1 MISIYIVKLLGGM
14 FFGWIFLFTTLSPGL
29 RPGTGSIGSTHRCQ
43 IRLLAE
49 EQSSGGLF
57 PDESKEYK
65 DQTNNKSSDILDGD
79 AKLANR
85 SGGVKPR
92 KVRFA
97 HLEYR
102 EQNMSLDL
110 PQSSPDKVVRWDAET
125 LSLDEFLAEENES
138 KFESPKPKPAID
150 YGYDCRPMTPRLLRK
165 TRDDDPEFIEQHR
178 KNLANL
184 DMLHKING
192 MKKTISG
199 AGAGAGPTMIL
210 YLFRDIN
217 PEIQGIQVSQ
227 GSQGIQGICREKLFA
242 GVEEFERQK

>member
-29 RPGTGSIGSTHRCQ
+29 RPGSIGSTHRCQ

-57 PDESKEYK
+57 PDASKEYK
-65 DQTNNKSSDILDGD
+65 DQTNNKSSDILDGA
-79 AKLANR
+79 AKLADR
-85 SGGVKPR
+85 RGGGKSR
-92 KVRFA
+92 KIRFA

-150 YGYDCRPMTPRLLRK
+150 HGYDCRPLTPRLLRK

-184 DMLHKING
+184 DMLHKINE

-199 AGAGAGPTMIL
+199 AGAGPTMIP

-217 PEIQGIQVSQ
+217 PGSQGI
-227 GSQGIQGICREKLFA
+227 QGIQGICREKLFS
-242 GVEEFERQK
+242 GFEEFERQK

>member
-14 FFGWIFLFTTLSPGL
+14 FFGWIFLFTTFYPGF
-29 RPGTGSIGSTHRCQ
+29 RPGSIGSTHRCQ

-65 DQTNNKSSDILDGD
+65 DQTNNKSSDILDGA
-79 AKLANR
+79 AKLADR
-85 SGGVKPR
+85 RGGGKSR
-92 KVRFA
+92 KIRFA

-110 PQSSPDKVVRWDAET
+110 PQSSPDKVVRWEAET
-125 LSLDEFLAEENES
+125 MSLDEFLAEENES

-150 YGYDCRPMTPRLLRK
+150 HGYDCRPLTPRLLRK

-184 DMLHKING
+184 DMLHKINE

-199 AGAGAGPTMIL
+199 AGAGPTMIP

-217 PEIQGIQVSQ
+217 PGSQGI
-227 GSQGIQGICREKLFA
+227 QGIQGICREKLFS
-242 GVEEFERQK
+242 GFEEFERQK